1 MELGISIHLK
11 DIIMQV
17 ISNVQMKVNCH
28 GNKGSY
34 FKSKKELRE
43 GDPISPFLFVLWMD
57 KFSHLIMDSVDH
69 NLWVGI
75 KASRKGPMVSHLM
88 FLNNI
93 LLFGQAIESQIVN
106 TTKVIDDFCASS
118 GKIISKEKIKIMF
131 SFKTPVGIR
140 MHISTLSGFREV
152 NDLGLYLGV
161 PLSGKSHRLSNY

>member
-1 MELGISIHLK
+1 MTTPEFQL
-11 DIIMQV
+11 
-17 ISNVQMKVNCH
+17 C
-28 GNKGSY
+28 
-34 FKSKKELRE
+34 
-43 GDPISPFLFVLWMD
+43 MD
-57 KFSHLIMDSVDH
+57 KFSHLIMDSVVH

-75 KASRKGPMVSHLM
+75 KASRKGPVVSHLK
-88 FLNNI
+88 FLNNL

-106 TTKVIDDFCASS
+106 MMKVIDDLCASS